1 MGLLVAL
8 VAPWAAADQF
18 DLNREDV
25 FTVEVRASFEPQ
37 LNDDVFLEPSGLLRG
52 VVWLR
57 AARGESPTLPAVGA
71 RVFLMDG
78 ERVVDQA
85 IIEKDG
91 RFALKAGKPGVYQLT
106 SEFTPL
112 IKLGEA
118 AGLKTN
124 PIREVRFQK
133 PDDAPQDAPKN
144 PLDPLPN
151 PLIDPKNPPKA
162 ADPKAE
168 PKNVPN
174 PVDPKNPGAVLPEM
188 PDALDPVDED
198 ETPIGTP
205 PNGNA
210 SVFLDNDGAFRF
222 LGEKH
227 IVHHASNDEVFL
239 DKTGSFRGVVT
250 YLDEK
255 VVRRPLIKA
264 NVYLVQKGEVLGR
277 AVTLKNGSFVLGP
290 VEPGSYTIVAEYGY
304 HTLDSMKAN
313 GNGKAADSTLL
324 GVKFSGRSN
333 TAPEAPVVAWDRER
347 AGLPWQDGAGQLAL
361 QRIAVRP
368 NDKAVK
374 LGPVT
379 ERTRAGAPVIVQVKF
394 QQNGA
399 ALPVL
404 HLSPSPWTSAAAT
417 QLAATPAAAGGAAAA
432 GGGGGGA
439 AGAAAGGFLPPPF
452 VPGGGT
458 PNFASPE

>member
-8 VAPWAAADQF
+8 MAPSVFADEF
-18 DLNREDV
+18 ALNRDDL

-37 LNDDVFLEPSGLLRG
+37 LNDDVFLEPSGVLRG

-57 AARGESPTLPAVGA
+57 AARGESPTIPAVGA
-71 RVFLMDG
+71 QVFLMDG
-78 ERVVDQA
+78 ERVVDRA

-91 RFALKAGKPGVYQLT
+91 RFALKAGKPGVYQLA

-112 IKLGEA
+112 MKLGEA

-133 PDDAPQDAPKN
+133 PDDAPKDPAKN
-144 PLDPLPN
+144 PLDPPN

-162 ADPKAE
+162 ADPK
-168 PKNVPN
+168 NVPN
-174 PVDPKNPGAVLPEM
+174 PIDPKNPGAVLPEM

-250 YLDEK
+250 YLDDK
-255 VVRRPLIKA
+255 VIRRPLIKA
-264 NVYLVQKGEVLGR
+264 NVYLVQKGEVMGR
-277 AVTLKNGSFVLGP
+277 AVTAKNGSFVLGP
-290 VEPGSYTIVAEYGY
+290 VDPGSYTIVAEYGY
-304 HTLDSMKAN
+304 HTLDSMKTN
-313 GNGKAADSTLL
+313 GTEKAGDSLL
-324 GVKFSGRSN
+324 GVKYAGRN
-333 TAPEAPVVAWDRER
+333 NIAPPGPVVAWDRER

-361 QRIAVRP
+361 QRIAVRA

-379 ERTRAGAPVIVQVKF
+379 ERTRAGAPAIVQVKF

-404 HLSPSPWTSAAAT
+404 HLSPSPWTSTAPT
-417 QLAATPAAAGGAAAA
+417 ELAATPAAAGGAAAA

-452 VPGGGT
+452 VPGGGN